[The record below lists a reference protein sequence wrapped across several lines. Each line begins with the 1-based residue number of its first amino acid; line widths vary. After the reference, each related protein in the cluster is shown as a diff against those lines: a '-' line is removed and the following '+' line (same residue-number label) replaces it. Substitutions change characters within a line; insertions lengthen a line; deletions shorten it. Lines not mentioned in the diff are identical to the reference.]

1 MTRPALDSNILVY
14 GFLEPDSDK
23 GRLANELIARISGV
37 GVVAVQAI
45 GEFLWVV
52 RRRRPEWLERATL
65 RSQLLRRVLT
75 PVTTDP
81 ELVLAASGL
90 ARRHGLQFWDALI
103 LRASARGGAGLLLS
117 EDMQDGAELDGV
129 RLLNPFAPANR
140 DRLDALLQR

>member
-1 MTRPALDSNILVY
+1 MIRPALDSNVLVY

-23 GRLANELIARISGV
+23 GRLANELIARASANGV
-37 GVVAVQAI
+37 LAVQAI

-65 RSQLLRRVLT
+65 RGQRFRRVLT
-75 PVTTDP
+75 SVGTDL

-90 ARRHGLQFWDALI
+90 VRRHGLQFWDALI
-103 LRASARGGAGLLLS
+103 LKASARGGAALLLS

-129 RLLNPFAPANR
+129 RLLNPFNPANR
-140 DRLDALLQR
+140 GTLDSLLPR